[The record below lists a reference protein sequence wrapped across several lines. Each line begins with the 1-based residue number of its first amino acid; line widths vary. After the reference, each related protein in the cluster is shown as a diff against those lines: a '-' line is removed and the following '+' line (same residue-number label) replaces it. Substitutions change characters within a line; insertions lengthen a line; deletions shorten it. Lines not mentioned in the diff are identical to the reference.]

1 MDQQELRTLK
11 LLTEVSRNERVSQR
25 DLARRLGVSLGLV
38 NSFVKRLVNKG
49 YFKVTTIPRNRLR
62 YALTPRGM
70 AEKSRLTLDY
80 LRYSVNFY
88 SEIKAV
94 LQDALKDL
102 TDGGA
107 RRLVIWGT
115 GEVAEIAWFVCGLY
129 PVQVLGA
136 VAPDGTGG
144 EFLGQAVL
152 APRDLAGLE
161 FDAVLLA
168 DLQRPEAAERRLAE
182 IGVEPGR
189 VRHLE
194 LNP

>member
-11 LLTEVSRNERVSQR
+11 LLDEVSRNERVSQR

-88 SEIKAV
+88 AEIKAV
-94 LQDALKDL
+94 LQRTLEGLVAED
-102 TDGGA
+102 A
-107 RRLVIWGT
+107 RRLVLWGT

-129 PVQVLGA
+129 PVQVLGV
-136 VAPDGTGG
+136 VAPSGSGG
-144 EFLGQAVL
+144 EFLGQAPL
-152 APRDLAGLE
+152 SPRSLAGLA
-161 FDAVLLA
+161 FDAVLVA
-168 DLQRPEAAERRLAE
+168 DLERPEAAERLLAE
-182 IGVEPGR
+182 LGVDPGR

-194 LNP
+194 LNL